1 MLRYIVNRAMTLRQL
16 QGEARLNSAHG
27 SFVWYELVSPDP
39 DASKA
44 FYDAVVGWTVQ
55 PAPEGAIDYRMIT
68 APDGGNTG
76 GVMRLSPEMAAG
88 GARAAWL
95 GYVGVD
101 DVDAAAAKLR
111 ELGGMV
117 LMGPWTMPGV
127 GRIAVVTD
135 PWGAP
140 FYLMRGAT
148 EGATSTAFAPGV
160 TGRVAWNELTARDLD
175 GALGFYEALF
185 GWESPE
191 RMTMPNGAYAFLDHR
206 GTRIGAMATAREG
219 APGGWRYYLRVEH
232 VDAAGERATAAGGA
246 VTMGPYDVPGGDRI
260 LIGTDPHG
268 VEFALV
274 GPGR

>member
-1 MLRYIVNRAMTLRQL
+1 M
-16 QGEARLNSAHG
+16 NSPHG
-27 SFVWYELVSPDP
+27 SFLWYELVSPDP

-55 PAPEGAIDYRMIT
+55 PPPTGPVDYRTVT

-76 GVMRLSPEMAAG
+76 GMMRLTPEMATG
-88 GARAAWL
+88 GARAGWL

-101 DVDAAAAKLR
+101 DVDAAAARLG
-111 ELGGMV
+111 ELGGAV
-117 LMGPWTMPGV
+117 LMGPWDLPGV
-127 GRIAVVTD
+127 GRMAVGSD
-135 PWGAP
+135 PDGAP

-148 EGATSTAFAPGV
+148 GGATSTAFAPGV
-160 TGRVAWNELTARDLD
+160 TGHVAWNELTARDLD
-175 GALGFYEALF
+175 GALAFYGALF
-185 GWESPE
+185 GWDSSE
-191 RMTMPNGAYAFLDHR
+191 RMAMPNGDYVFLDHR

-219 APGGWRYYLRVEH
+219 APGGWRYYLRVDE
-232 VDAAGERATAAGGA
+232 VDASGERATAAGGA